1 MKGPDK
7 KEKRLALP
15 FFLTLAILT
24 LLAFAIPLR
33 PTQSITEKR
42 NLTAFP
48 AFSEQALL
56 DGSYFDDISAWFSDT
71 FPGREGWLA
80 VSSRIDSLHG
90 LTDNTVDLD
99 SIKNPQ
105 PTEDLDALLAQTET
119 TPAPEAT
126 PAAEAAAEP
135 SAAPEPTATPEPT
148 PMPTIDPEFSVEDW
162 EGFDSDDELTMF
174 GGSFMINGTV
184 FAQMGF
190 SSRASDQYNLI
201 LDYAA
206 SYLEDAGLRLINVP
220 APTSVGVLISPSLLP
235 ELKCADQGKI
245 LSYLFQ
251 HEADSIVKVNA
262 FNDLVE
268 HNDEYLYYYGDH
280 HWTAL
285 GAYYAYVAFCRSVGF
300 VPVPLSEYEEVNMG
314 VYRGTYYYSI
324 EQHDKVKTDEVI
336 AYIPPGNVTMDV
348 LGSAD
353 PANGSWGPVVD
364 KRSAADNLK
373 YICFIN
379 GDNPV
384 TVITNH
390 DLPEDAPS
398 CVVVKDSFGNP
409 FVVYLTQ
416 HYRQVVVLDYRK
428 VTRPAS
434 YYAELYGASDVILC
448 QSIGVSQTFG
458 PQTLL
463 PHLLK

>member
-1 MKGPDK
+1 MNGPDK

-15 FFLTLAILT
+15 FFLALAILT

-33 PTQSITEKR
+33 PTESHTEKR
-42 NLTAFP
+42 LLTPFP
-48 AFSEQALL
+48 AFSAQALL
-56 DGSYFDDISAWFSDT
+56 DGSYFDDINAWFSDT

-80 VSSRIDSLHG
+80 VSSRLESLHG

-105 PTEDLDALLAQTET
+105 PTEDLDALLNLPAP
-119 TPAPEAT
+119 TPAPTPDEAPAEAT
-126 PAAEAAAEP
+126 
-135 SAAPEPTATPEPT
+135 AAPVPTATPEPT
-148 PMPTIDPEFSVEDW
+148 PLPTIDPEFSVEDW
-162 EGFDSDDELTMF
+162 EGFDANDELTMF
-174 GGSFMINGTV
+174 GGSFMINGVV

-190 SSRASDQYNLI
+190 GRNASDQYNLI
-201 LDYAA
+201 LNYAA
-206 SYLEDAGLRLINVP
+206 SYLEAAGLRLINVP

-235 ELKCADQGKI
+235 ELNCADQGKI

-251 HEADSIVKVNA
+251 NEADSIVKVNA

-268 HNDEYLYYYGDH
+268 HNDEYIYYYGDH

-285 GAYYAYVAFCRSVGF
+285 GAYYGYVAFCRSVGF

-314 VYRGTYYYSI
+314 RYRGTYYYSI
-324 EQHDKVKTDEVI
+324 QQNDKVKTDEVI
-336 AYIPPGNVTMDV
+336 AYVPPGNVTMDI
-348 LGSAD
+348 LGSSSEQ
-353 PANGSWGPVVD
+353 NGIWGPVVD
-364 KRSAADNLK
+364 KRDAEDNLK

-384 TVITNH
+384 TVLTNH

-428 VTRPAS
+428 VTQPAS
-434 YYAELYGASDVILC
+434 YFAELYGATDVILC
-448 QSIGVSQTFG
+448 QSLGVSQTFG